1 MEFRISA
8 SSKTGCVRPNNEDMV
23 LIGQRFLRNEQWNTI
38 VNIDETDRYLVAV
51 ADGMGGHNHGEIAS
65 SEMLHNLQFF
75 YYDLPVGLSISS
87 FNEVMYVWLTSINNI
102 FLAKGKSNEELRDM
116 GTTMVALAYFSGVF
130 YWMNCGDS
138 RIYRLRDERLE
149 QLSTDHSLNN
159 LIGEKE
165 HSSIVT
171 NCIGAGCKNSFID
184 IVEIIPQVQKGDVF
198 LLCSDGLSDMISNER
213 LKLFLLNGSDAETL
227 CSEAEVAGGYDN
239 VSAIVVRVE

>member
-138 RIYRLRDERLE
+138 RIYRLRDGRLE

-159 LIGEKE
+159 LIKTPRPSWCISLARTISCSTA
-165 HSSIVT
+165 SSSP
-171 NCIGAGCKNSFID
+171 A
-184 IVEIIPQVQKGDVF
+184 
-198 LLCSDGLSDMISNER
+198 
-213 LKLFLLNGSDAETL
+213 
-227 CSEAEVAGGYDN
+227 
-239 VSAIVVRVE
+239 